1 MAALVAFDK
10 MPLLVHE
17 ALVSEVTA
25 LHINCTLC
33 FGASPSCLALSYETV
48 SQ

>member
-25 LHINCTLC
+25 RHKIARYVLVYRQACLHC
-33 FGASPSCLALSYETV
+33 GMR
-48 SQ
+48 Q